1 MKTILRWAAC
11 FLSLIVVNAI
21 MPNQLVIS
29 GGITTFLA
37 AGTVLWLVNLL
48 IKPLA
53 QIIAIPFTIITFGLF
68 YFIVNA
74 LLVGLAFSFLPG
86 VDGNFLACVVTAIL
100 VSLLNTLLAIDKHR

>member
-21 MPNQLVIS
+21 LPDQLVVS
-29 GGITTFLA
+29 GGISTFLA

-48 IKPLA
+48 VKPLA
-53 QIIAIPFTIITFGLF
+53 QIIAIPLTFLTFGIF

-74 LLVGLAFSFLPG
+74 LLVGLAFAFLPG
-86 VDGNFLACVVTAIL
+86 VDGNFLACAVTAIL
-100 VSLLNTLLAIDKHR
+100 ISLLNTLLAIDKRH